1 MARQG
6 LEGFAVMIRAVAL
19 ACLALNALA
28 PPPLAAQGRARAEA
42 EDGCDLKPR
51 QKRGSALFGSI
62 LGGLANRTL
71 GSTGIGSFVPL
82 NTLSHV
88 LTDAIACRLDADEQK
103 QAAAATE
110 QAITRG
116 EGATVEWTSET
127 RANVSGKST
136 ATQQTARADG
146 GVCMDVTDVIIV
158 EGEETMVSKRM
169 CRAPGATGFTL
180 AQG

>member
-1 MARQG
+1 
-6 LEGFAVMIRAVAL
+6 MIRAVAMAGL
-19 ACLALNALA
+19 MLQAVAA
-28 PPPLAAQGRARAEA
+28 PPLQAQGRARADA
-42 EDGCDLKPR
+42 EDGCNLKPQ
-51 QKRGSALFGSI
+51 QKRGSRLFGSI
-62 LGGLANRTL
+62 LGGIANRTL
-71 GSTGIGSFVPL
+71 GSTGIGGFVSL

-110 QAITRG
+110 QAVTRG

-127 RANVSGKST
+127 RANVSGRST

-169 CRAPGATGFTL
+169 CRAPGATGFTI
-180 AQG
+180 AEA